1 MIIDSYLYVNF
12 VMMVVMITIQCISLQ
27 VSSVRK
33 TTVLDVMRRLLQVRG
48 VVWYGMIWYGK
59 VWYGMVCCDV
69 VWYGMVLYVVVW
81 CGMIW
86 YGMVW

>member
-12 VMMVVMITIQCISLQ
+12 VMMVVMITIECISLQ

-48 VVWYGMIWYGK
+48 VMWCGMLWYAMLCYAMLWYGMLWYAM
-59 VWYGMVCCDV
+59 VCYGMLWFGMVR
-69 VWYGMVLYVVVW
+69 YGML
-81 CGMIW
+81 
-86 YGMVW
+86 

>member
-12 VMMVVMITIQCISLQ
+12 VMMVVMITIECISLQ

-59 VWYGMVCCDV
+59 VWYAVM
-69 VWYGMVLYVVVW
+69 WYGMVWCGMVWYVVVW
-81 CGMIW
+81 CGMI
-86 YGMVW
+86 